1 MKKRNLFTMKQKYI
15 ILSLSF
21 MILLA
26 CQPLCQA
33 DEFPVVVEAEIRAV
47 LSAEQ
52 EGVLSSL
59 NVDTGSRV
67 KKGET
72 LAVVFHNDLILK
84 KEQNEYKKQYLIKQ
98 VENLGK
104 LNEKKLITDE
114 ELARAKMELAVNDKE
129 VSIFET
135 YIEHSKI
142 RSPFSGVVVT
152 RHIQPH
158 EWVKPGQPVVE
169 LYNPDKLRIVSDIP
183 SEIALSFKSG
193 ESHILFFPDL
203 KKDVAAKLKLLAPQ
217 VDVRSN
223 TIKVYWQVGGKQNV
237 HLLPGM
243 KGVLKIEDKNK
254 PSQGEAPAL

>member
-1 MKKRNLFTMKQKYI
+1 MKQKYI

-21 MILLA
+21 LVILL
-26 CQPLCQA
+26 CGSLCMA
-33 DEFPVVVEAEIRAV
+33 DEFPVVVEAEVRAV

-84 KEQNEYKKQYLIKQ
+84 KEQNGYKREYLIKQ

-104 LNEKKLITDE
+104 LNEKKLVTDE
-114 ELARAKMELAVNDKE
+114 ELARAKMELAVNEKE
-129 VSIFET
+129 SSIFDT

-169 LYNPDKLRIVSDIP
+169 LYDPDKLKIVADIP
-183 SEIALSFKSG
+183 SETALSFKPG

-203 KKDVAAKLKLLAPQ
+203 KKGGCAQQYHQGILAGRRKAECASFARNERCFK
-217 VDVRSN
+217 D
-223 TIKVYWQVGGKQNV
+223 
-237 HLLPGM
+237 
-243 KGVLKIEDKNK
+243 
-254 PSQGEAPAL
+254 